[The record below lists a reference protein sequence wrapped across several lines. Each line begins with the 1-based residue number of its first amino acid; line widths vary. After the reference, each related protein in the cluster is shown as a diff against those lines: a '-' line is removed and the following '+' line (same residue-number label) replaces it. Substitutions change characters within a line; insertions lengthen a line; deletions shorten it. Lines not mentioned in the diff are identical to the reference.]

1 MEELESNS
9 PPINTP
15 RPAYPTIKQGM
26 GLFGITVLLQI
37 GAALL
42 LGSLIAK
49 NPSLGMLIVYV
60 LVMGLS
66 ILFAWKMSERS
77 TFSAGPFPLKLLP
90 WVILLTPTIALL
102 MEPLIEA
109 LPYAAEFNEMMLQ
122 AIGDNTTLAFLT
134 VAVAAP
140 LLEEVL
146 FRGIVLD
153 GFLKNYNPT
162 KAIVWSAV
170 IFGLVHLNPYQ
181 FIPAF
186 LIGLIMGWIY
196 WKTGSLWLC
205 ILIHFINN
213 SAGFVLSWLVDSPLK
228 EVQSTREMMSESG
241 QYGMLLAGSAIIL
254 VFSLFMLHKGMEEK
268 IVV

>member
-1 MEELESNS
+1 MQEPENLS
-9 PPINTP
+9 PPSTTP
-15 RPAYPTIKQGM
+15 PTAYPSIMQGM
-26 GLFGITVLLQI
+26 GIFGITVLLQI
-37 GAALL
+37 GAALM
-42 LGSLIAK
+42 LGGLIAK
-49 NPSLGMLIVYV
+49 NPSLGMLVVYV

-66 ILFAWKMSERS
+66 ILFAWKMSNRN
-77 TFSAGPFPLKLLP
+77 TFNAGPFPLKLLP
-90 WVILLTPTIALL
+90 WIILLTPAMALL
-102 MEPLIEA
+102 MEPFIEA
-109 LPYAAEFNEMMLQ
+109 LPYAKEFNDMMLQ
-122 AIGDNTTLAFLT
+122 AIGDNTTFAFLT

-140 LLEEVL
+140 ILEEIL
-146 FRGIVLD
+146 FRGIILD
-153 GFLKNYNPT
+153 GFLKNYSPT

-213 SAGFVLSWLVDSPLK
+213 SAGFVFSWLFDSPLK
-228 EVQSTREMMSESG
+228 EVQSTRDMMAESG

-254 VFSLFMLHKGMEEK
+254 AFSLFMLHKGMEEEL
-268 IVV
+268 V